1 VTEDRER
8 PAEPEA
14 DVPPVEEDK
23 PPRDTNLEEQ
33 TVHHQEAGPG
43 ASKMENLR
51 RMAKQV
57 RTQEDRSKA
66 GSRSDHDS
74 EGDV

>member
-1 VTEDRER
+1 VTEDREHR
-8 PAEPEA
+8 GEPEA
-14 DVPPVEEDK
+14 DVPPVEEDT

-33 TVHHQEAGPG
+33 TVYRQEAGPG

-57 RTQEDRSKA
+57 RTQEDRSKG
-66 GSRSDHDS
+66 GSRSDRDP
-74 EGDV
+74 EGDD